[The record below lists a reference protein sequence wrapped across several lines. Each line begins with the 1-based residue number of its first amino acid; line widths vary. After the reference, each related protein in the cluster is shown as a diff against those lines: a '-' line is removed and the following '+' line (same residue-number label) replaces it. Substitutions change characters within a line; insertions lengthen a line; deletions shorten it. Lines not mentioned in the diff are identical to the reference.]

1 MTNKEIEFIDLT
13 NQQYEELVKI
23 QMEAYKKIVDFCRES
38 IKNSEKIQIIDKNI
52 SKIEEE
58 TIEKLEE
65 MRVYNKIFI
74 ETVK

>member
-13 NQQYEELVKI
+13 NQQYEGLIKM
-23 QMEAYKKIVDFCRES
+23 QMEEYKKVVDFCRES
-38 IKNSEKIQIIDKNI
+38 IKNLEKIQIIDKNI